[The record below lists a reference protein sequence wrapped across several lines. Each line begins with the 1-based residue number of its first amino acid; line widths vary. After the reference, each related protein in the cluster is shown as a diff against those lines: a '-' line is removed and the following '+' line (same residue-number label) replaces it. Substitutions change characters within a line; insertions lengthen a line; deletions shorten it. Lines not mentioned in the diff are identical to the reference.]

1 MSSPLL
7 QNFWR
12 VPSYS
17 RLHCQRLSSL
27 STSMQLMVSHVDQNI
42 CSASY
47 VGLPSMQLM
56 VSHVDQN
63 TCSASYVGLPL
74 VSLSPNPYL
83 TSPHNLHL
91 TQRPLSFERKL
102 GLLRQPRL
110 ASHRK
115 CQHYMA
121 ELLLSVCFCCLDNL
135 KRTLSKQLGSL
146 AHRSHAAALLARRR

>member
-1 MSSPLL
+1 
-7 QNFWR
+7 
-12 VPSYS
+12 
-17 RLHCQRLSSL
+17 
-27 STSMQLMVSHVDQNI
+27 
-42 CSASY
+42 
-47 VGLPSMQLM
+47 MQLM

-110 ASHRK
+110 ASHKK
-115 CQHYMA
+115 CQHYLA
-121 ELLLSVCFCCLDNL
+121 NCSLVFAFAGVVWTTSSGGCQNNWSRLRIVCTPLLCLHVDADVFRDCPVSRQRSLFVNLSVAQFTKGINPIINEF
-135 KRTLSKQLGSL
+135 KIITIHSI
-146 AHRSHAAALLARRR
+146 H